1 MIKNKYSPGTIS
13 FFSRRRFI
21 VSVLAVCFIFLLLL
35 PRYKL
40 LNPYLQQ
47 VLMYIGINI
56 ILAESL
62 NLVNGFMGE
71 FSVGHAGFMS
81 VGAYI
86 SSILTVKV
94 IPGPMQSFGFPLAV
108 IAGGLAA
115 AAVGFLVA
123 IPSFRT
129 RGDYLAIVTLALNV
143 VIKSVF
149 ENIDAVGAARGFM
162 GMDRLTTP
170 AWVFFWA
177 VLSVWVIRNFIYSS
191 FGRGMLSIR
200 EDELACELMSVN
212 TRKVKVAVFVVSAF
226 FTGIAGGLFAHLLQ
240 YINPGMFDILK
251 STDILIM
258 IYLGGIGSI
267 TGAILGATTYTLV
280 LEAFRPLGIW
290 RMVLLPFLLIVLMIF
305 RPRGIIG
312 VKEFSWFFP
321 RTDRRIR
328 IRESS

>member
-1 MIKNKYSPGTIS
+1 MSML
-13 FFSRRRFI
+13 
-21 VSVLAVCFIFLLLL
+21 VLGFVFMLLM
-35 PRYKL
+35 PRYNL

-81 VGAYI
+81 IGAYVA
-86 SSILTVKV
+86 SILTVKI
-94 IPGPMQSFGFPLAV
+94 IPESLQAAGFPFAV
-108 IAGGLAA
+108 VAGGLAA

-123 IPSFRT
+123 IPSFKI
-129 RGDYLAIVTLALNV
+129 RGDYLAIVTLALNMIV
-143 VIKSVF
+143 KSVF
-149 ENIDAVGAARGFM
+149 ENIDAIGAARGFM

-177 VLSVWVIRNFIYSS
+177 VATVWVIRNFLYSS
-191 FGRGMLSIR
+191 LGRGMLSIR
-200 EDELACELMSVN
+200 EDEIACELMSVN
-212 TRKVKVAVFVVSAF
+212 TRKVKITVFVVSSF
-226 FTGIAGGLFAHLLQ
+226 FAGVAGGLFAHLIQ
-240 YINPGMFDILK
+240 YINPGMFDIIK

-267 TGAILGATTYTLV
+267 TGAIMGATAYTVV
-280 LEAFRPLGIW
+280 LEVFRSLGVW
-290 RMVLLPFLLIVLMIF
+290 RMVILPFLLIVLMIF

-312 VKEFSWFFP
+312 IKEFFWLLP

-328 IRESS
+328 VGKKE